1 MLVTKGRKKWISSS
15 SWGKREGGGGR
26 GRRGGEEGGG
36 GLGLKMWWGC
46 RGGWGG
52 QRPPPHSVDPY
63 LLQRLVRLHPLLHR
77 VAVRVPDQDLGEE
90 LGRDDGVGGGE
101 LREGRV
107 ALDHRL
113 PLGEALLA
121 RHEVDHEAF
130 EPNVFCSD
138 LSEGCGPVEELGQG
152 GVEVLALL
160 RPDGVHEQLTEHAAV
175 LPPLVVVLVLHDLKE
190 AQLEAPDATQRGR
203 DRHRR
208 GGGLGDGAAEVRGE
222 DEVVP
227 DGAGAELGQEH
238 GAGVGGADYADYG
251 RDRWVVRRGGDDE

>member
-1 MLVTKGRKKWISSS
+1 
-15 SWGKREGGGGR
+15 
-26 GRRGGEEGGG
+26 
-36 GLGLKMWWGC
+36 MWWGC

-52 QRPPPHSVDPY
+52 QRPPPHSVGPY

-90 LGRDDGVGGGE
+90 LGRDDGVVGGE

-130 EPNVFCSD
+130 EPNVFGPHF
-138 LSEGCGPVEELGQG
+138 SEGCGPVEELGQG

-160 RPDGVHEQLTEHAAV
+160 RPDGVHEQLTEHAAI
-175 LPPLVVVLVLHDLKE
+175 LPAHVEVGGPLDLKEVRLGSRRRCHRARKEDGLGDEGGEVSFHVVAENEVELGHPRLDLGEAEHPGRLGADGVCGRRAVLVLRWVEDT
-190 AQLEAPDATQRGR
+190 DAL
-203 DRHRR
+203 
-208 GGGLGDGAAEVRGE
+208 LGALL
-222 DEVVP
+222 VP
-227 DGAGAELGQEH
+227 DLAQ
-238 GAGVGGADYADYG
+238 DYVPVLK
-251 RDRWVVRRGGDDE
+251 RQRK